1 MVDGQDHAIS
11 GGDGTDVVIA
21 ADIDGISLDLVTA
34 EVEIALG
41 NVGNDTFNATN
52 ATGHVIIDGGHGN
65 DVLTGSAFDDLLAG
79 GGEGNDFV
87 DGGDGNDLIQG
98 DGGNDTLFGRDGV
111 DVVEGRDGND
121 LVMGGAGNDKVKG
134 QNGDDRI
141 YGGDGNDFLGGGAGN
156 DFADGGAGDDR
167 IFSGDGDDILTGGA
181 GDDYVKGGRGSDTF
195 VFNKGD
201 GQDMVSI
208 YAPDWRTGADKVLFG
223 SGIDHRDLWVS
234 FDADYD
240 LVFDIM
246 STGDQVSLGNW
257 VKGAQCRPKSI
268 ETVSG
273 YALDEGNIHQLVNA
287 LAQISSSVPD
297 TALADDANIRQQID
311 QAIAAAWRPTDTVA

>member
-1 MVDGQDHAIS
+1 
-11 GGDGTDVVIA
+11 
-21 ADIDGISLDLVTA
+21 
-34 EVEIALG
+34 
-41 NVGNDTFNATN
+41 
-52 ATGHVIIDGGHGN
+52 
-65 DVLTGSAFDDLLAG
+65 
-79 GGEGNDFV
+79 
-87 DGGDGNDLIQG
+87 
-98 DGGNDTLFGRDGV
+98 
-111 DVVEGRDGND
+111 
-121 LVMGGAGNDKVKG
+121 MGGAGNDKVKG

-201 GQDMVSI
+201 GQDMFSI
-208 YAPDWRTGADKVLFG
+208 YAPDWRTDADKVLFG

-234 FDADYD
+234 FDADHD

-246 STGDQVSLGNW
+246 STGDQVSLGSW
-257 VKGAQCRPKSI
+257 MKGAQCRPESI

-287 LAQISSSVPD
+287 LA
-297 TALADDANIRQQID
+297 
-311 QAIAAAWRPTDTVA
+311 